1 MATPEEQQFFDWFN
15 TLSPDEQSNFQAT
28 FGTGNG
34 PATTTA
40 PTTPAA
46 VPGVTAPA
54 ATPVDDGA
62 AVATRNRQ
70 VFNNMAL
77 ILQQSGLG
85 DLFTID
91 ANGVPGGWLWD
102 QITSGIDDEAA
113 LQIAFE
119 QTPQFIQ
126 RFPAITAMRKASA
139 GGLPGYV
146 PTPADVR
153 EYESK
158 VAATMRQA
166 GLPTWFY
173 DEPGELQSL
182 MIANVSALE
191 VEERLGRSWE
201 MVRNTDPLVL
211 NAFSEFF
218 GVQGDG
224 ALAAFFLD
232 PTRTTAALDRAARTA
247 YTSGMGSSIGLT
259 INKGLADRI
268 AGLPSTEGGIWQDLQ
283 TVGRLTASGGVFDEN
298 IGEVTNLTAEA
309 EGIGAV
315 MLGDGEANAQIQ
327 RRIIER
333 KAIETSS
340 QGGAALTEAGLTGV
354 ASA

>member
-1 MATPEEQQFFDWFN
+1 MATTEEQQFFNWFN
-15 TLSPDEQSNFQAT
+15 TLSPDEQSNFQST
-28 FGTGNG
+28 FGNGSG
-34 PATTTA
+34 PATTT
-40 PTTPAA
+40 TTPTA
-46 VPGVTAPA
+46 VSGVTGVN

-62 AVATRNRQ
+62 AVATRNKQ
-70 VFNNMAL
+70 VFDNMAL

-85 DLFTID
+85 DLFSID
-91 ANGVPGGWLWD
+91 ANGVPGGWLWN

-126 RFPAITAMRKASA
+126 RFPAITAMRKGASS
-139 GGLPGYV
+139 GQPGFV

-153 EYESK
+153 EYETK
-158 VAATMRQA
+158 VAASMRQA
-166 GLPTWFY
+166 GLPAWFY
-173 DEPGELQSL
+173 DEPGELQAL
-182 MIANVSALE
+182 MVANVSALE

-218 GVQGDG
+218 GVQGEA

-232 PTRTTAALDRAARTA
+232 PTRTTASLDRAARTA
-247 YTSGMGSSIGLT
+247 YTSGMGSSIGLN
-259 INKGLADRI
+259 INKNLADRI

-283 TVGRLTASGGVFDEN
+283 TVGRMTASGGVFDEN
-298 IGEVTNLTAEA
+298 IGEVTDLSAEA

-315 MLGDGEANAQIQ
+315 MLGDGEANALIQ

-354 ASA
+354 STA

>member
-1 MATPEEQQFFDWFN
+1 MATAEEQQFFNWFN
-15 TLSPDEQSNFQAT
+15 TLSPDEQSNFQST
-28 FGTGNG
+28 FGNGNG

-62 AVATRNRQ
+62 AVKARNRQ
-70 VFNNMAL
+70 VFDTMAL

-85 DLFTID
+85 DLFSVD
-91 ANGVPGGWLWD
+91 ANGNPGGWLWN
-102 QITSGIDDEAA
+102 QITSGVDDEAA
-113 LQIAFE
+113 LQLAFE

-126 RFPAITAMRKASA
+126 RFPAIVSMRKATA
-139 GGLPGYV
+139 TGAPGIV
-146 PTPADVR
+146 PTPAQVR
-153 EYESK
+153 EYEST
-158 VAATMRQA
+158 VSATMRQA
-166 GLPTWFY
+166 GLPAWFY
-173 DEPGELQSL
+173 DEPSELQTL
-182 MIANVSALE
+182 MVANVSALE

-201 MVRNTDPLVL
+201 LVRNTDPLVL
-211 NAFSEFF
+211 QAFGEFF

-247 YTSGMGSSIGLT
+247 YTSGMGNSIGLN
-259 INKGLADRI
+259 IGRGLADRI

-298 IGEVTNLTAEA
+298 IGEVDDLTAEG
-309 EGIGAV
+309 EGIGSV
-315 MLGDGEANAQIQ
+315 LLGDGEASAKME

-354 ASA
+354 ATA

>member
-1 MATPEEQQFFDWFN
+1 MATTEEQAFFDWFN
-15 TLSPDEQSNFQAT
+15 TLSPDEQSNFQST
-28 FGTGNG
+28 FGTGTG

-40 PTTPAA
+40 PTTPQAQ
-46 VPGVTAPA
+46 PGVTGVD

-62 AVATRNRQ
+62 AVAARNKQ
-70 VFNNMAL
+70 VFNTMAVV
-77 ILQQSGLG
+77 LQNAGLG
-85 DLFTID
+85 DLFTVD
-91 ANGVPGGWLWD
+91 ANGQPGGWLWN
-102 QITSGIDDEAA
+102 QITSGVDDEAA
-113 LQIAFE
+113 LQLAFE
-119 QTPQFIQ
+119 QTPQFQ
-126 RFPAITAMRKASA
+126 ARFPAITAMRASTA
-139 GGLPGYV
+139 GGAPGYV
-146 PTPADVR
+146 PTPAEVR

-158 VAATMRQA
+158 VSATMRQA

-182 MIANVSALE
+182 MVANVSALE

-201 MVRNTDPLVL
+201 LVRNTDPLVL
-211 NAFSEFF
+211 QAFGDFF
-218 GVQGDG
+218 GIQGEG

-247 YTSGMGSSIGLT
+247 YTSGMGASVGLN
-259 INKGLADRI
+259 ISQGLADRI

-283 TVGRLTASGGVFDEN
+283 TVSRMVASGGVFDEN
-298 IGEVTNLTAEA
+298 IGEVTDLTAEA

-315 MLGDGEANAQIQ
+315 MLGDGEANAAIQ

-333 KAIETSS
+333 KAIEASS

-354 ASA
+354 ATA